1 MLQLSRDCDAPPR
14 PLRYH
19 LHRLDG
25 GFTEEWLAASSGR
38 CTGLAMFGRDPD
50 LGPYRLFPGVRIE
63 PERTALAG
71 IHDLAVTADQVQP
84 HRQRDVAF
92 LYAVV
97 DRIDQHRHLQI
108 EVDLAHSRH
117 RGALGIAPRLAE
129 ADVLPKVLRHPPTIV
144 GVRFPDV
151 DEVERDLVPV
161 RAIDFVQAHG
171 PITRRRSGI
180 GAENEADRL
189 TVQRR

>member
-1 MLQLSRDCDAPPR
+1 MLQLSRDCDGPPR
-14 PLRYH
+14 PIRYH
-19 LHRLDG
+19 VHRLDG
-25 GFTEEWLAASSGR
+25 GFTDESLAASSR
-38 CTGLAMFGRDPD
+38 RHTLLAMFGPD

-71 IHDLAVTADQVQP
+71 IDDLAVTADQVEP

-108 EVDLAHSRH
+108 EVDLAQGRH

-151 DEVERDLVPV
+151 DEVEPDLVPV
-161 RAIDFVQAHG
+161 LAIDFVQAHG
-171 PITRRRSGI
+171 PITKRRSGI